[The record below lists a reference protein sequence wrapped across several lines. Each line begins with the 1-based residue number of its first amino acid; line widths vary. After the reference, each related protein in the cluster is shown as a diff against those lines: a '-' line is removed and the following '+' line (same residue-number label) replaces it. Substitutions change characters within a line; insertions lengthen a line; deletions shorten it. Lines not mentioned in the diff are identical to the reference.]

1 MATTD
6 RQVEQQYTPIAST
19 GPTGPTGADLAR
31 SWQVMA

>member
-6 RQVEQQYTPIAST
+6 RQAEQQYTPIAS
-19 GPTGPTGADLAR
+19 TGPTGADLAR